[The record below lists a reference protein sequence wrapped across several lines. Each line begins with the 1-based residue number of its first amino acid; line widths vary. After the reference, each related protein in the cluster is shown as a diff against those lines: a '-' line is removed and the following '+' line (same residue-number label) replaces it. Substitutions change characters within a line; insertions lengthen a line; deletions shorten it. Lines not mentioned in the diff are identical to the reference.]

1 MRQSLRERLQR
12 WMLRGRP
19 PERLPVT
26 LGQRRIYVLPTGPG
40 LSFGLLLLAMLLASL
55 NYTLSLGFALTFV
68 LAGVGHLSMVRAHR
82 NLLGITLQSGRCDA
96 VFAGE
101 PRRLSLVV
109 QEQAG
114 RERPSLWIM
123 QTTAE
128 SPPTGFAIPPNA
140 TQSLTMTLPACPRGQ
155 HAVGRLRLETR
166 HPLGLIVAWSY
177 FEPAVLGLVYP
188 APEADPPNAPSHFG
202 SGEGRPVPSS
212 DGVLFDSLR
221 PYRAG
226 DPPRRVAW
234 RQLARGG
241 PLATK
246 HFAAET
252 GGEQWL
258 RWADCP
264 ATLDTEARLSRL
276 CAWALRADEAKERFG
291 LDLPG
296 RRIAPSSGAAHLREV
311 LEALARYGVAE
322 HE

>member
-1 MRQSLRERLQR
+1 MRQNLRERMQR
-12 WMLRGRP
+12 WMLRGRA

-40 LSFGLLLLAMLLASL
+40 LSFGCLLLAMLLASL

-101 PRRLSLVV
+101 PRILSLVM

-114 RERPSLWIM
+114 RERPSLSIM
-123 QTTAE
+123 HTGSA
-128 SPPTGFAIPPNA
+128 PTSFSIPA
-140 TQSLTMTLPACPRGQ
+140 KASQSLNLAAPPQPRGR
-155 HAVGRLRLETR
+155 HVVGRLRLETR

-177 FEPAVLGLVYP
+177 FEPAIFGLVYP
-188 APEADPPNAPSHFG
+188 APEADPPSAPSQQG
-202 SGEGRPVPSS
+202 EGEGRPIPGG

-226 DPPRRVAW
+226 DRPRQIAW

-241 PLATK
+241 ALATK
-246 HFAAET
+246 HFAAEA

-258 RWADCP
+258 RWIDCP

-276 CAWALRADEAKERFG
+276 CAWALRADEAKQRFG
-291 LDLPG
+291 LELPG
-296 RRIAPSSGAAHLREV
+296 RRIPPGSGAAHLREV
-311 LEALARYGVAE
+311 LESLALYGVAD
-322 HE
+322 HA

>member
-1 MRQSLRERLQR
+1 MRQTLRERLQR

-19 PERLPVT
+19 PEQLPVT

-82 NLLGITLQSGRCDA
+82 NLLGVTLQSGRCDA

-101 PRRLSLVV
+101 PRALSLVM

-114 RERPSLWIM
+114 RERPSLAIM
-123 QTTAE
+123 HTA
-128 SPPTGFAIPPNA
+128 SAPVGFSIPA
-140 TQSLTMTLPACPRGQ
+140 RGAQALSLPLPAQSRGR
-155 HAVGRLRLETR
+155 HPVGRLRLETR

-177 FEPAVLGLVYP
+177 FEPAVYGLVYP
-188 APEADPPNAPSHFG
+188 TPEVEPPTAPSHHG
-202 SGEGRPVPSS
+202 NGEGRPVPGS

-226 DPPRRVAW
+226 DPLRQIAW

-241 PLATK
+241 TLATK
-246 HFAAET
+246 HFAAEA

-264 ATLDTEARLSRL
+264 ASMDTEARLSRL
-276 CAWALRADEAKERFG
+276 CAWALKADEAKQRFG
-291 LDLPG
+291 LELPG
-296 RRIAPSSGAAHLREV
+296 RHIAPGSGTAHLREV
-311 LEALARYGVAE
+311 LEALARHGVTE
-322 HE
+322 HA